1 MIRFQDIWI
10 SHKTICCGKCYYCI
24 SIFHLWLHFQYC
36 TFFFIKCSQY
46 FLFVSKSKRKFMSA
60 GHPNEINE
68 DKKNNLIVDF
78 HFASPEYNLSVYFYQ
93 TKKFSLGAL
102 RSWELKLSHAV
113 IAYKQSCA
121 WYTSPS
127 FLSMFW
133 VLYCSQSMMLRMHKV
148 HTCINIY
155 IGTSKNDI

>member
-1 MIRFQDIWI
+1 MYFNFPLMA
-10 SHKTICCGKCYYCI
+10 SL
-24 SIFHLWLHFQYC
+24 SILHIFSL
-36 TFFFIKCSQY
+36 KCSQY
-46 FLFVSKSKRKFMSA
+46 FLSVSKSKRKFMSA

-148 HTCINIY
+148 HTWDVYCENSYSSLDFI
-155 IGTSKNDI
+155 

>member
-1 MIRFQDIWI
+1 
-10 SHKTICCGKCYYCI
+10 
-24 SIFHLWLHFQYC
+24 
-36 TFFFIKCSQY
+36 
-46 FLFVSKSKRKFMSA
+46 MSA

-102 RSWELKLSHAV
+102 RSWEFKLSHAV

-148 HTCINIY
+148 QAY
-155 IGTSKNDI
+155 IDMYRYT

>member
-1 MIRFQDIWI
+1 MVSVIIVFQFSTYGFTFNIA
-10 SHKTICCGKCYYCI
+10 
-24 SIFHLWLHFQYC
+24 HFC
-36 TFFFIKCSQY
+36 LKCSQY

-102 RSWELKLSHAV
+102 RS
-113 IAYKQSCA
+113 
-121 WYTSPS
+121 
-127 FLSMFW
+127 
-133 VLYCSQSMMLRMHKV
+133 
-148 HTCINIY
+148 
-155 IGTSKNDI
+155 